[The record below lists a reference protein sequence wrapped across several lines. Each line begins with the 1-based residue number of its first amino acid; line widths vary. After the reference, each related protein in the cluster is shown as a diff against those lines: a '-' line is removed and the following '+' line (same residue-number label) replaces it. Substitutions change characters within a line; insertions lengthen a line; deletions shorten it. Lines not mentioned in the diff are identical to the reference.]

1 MRFKRFIVATLALVA
16 GMLLLA
22 VTVLS
27 LAQMDVT
34 VKGRGVVKTAK
45 YTRITPAVGG
55 LVLRKLKKS
64 GDTVVKGE
72 ALAELDTTD
81 VETEIKAALEEMKIA
96 EQALVGLRA
105 NILRAGE
112 RVRGAEARLKE
123 AESAVSKLKTISIEK
138 QVANA
143 AETVTQ
149 REIRLD
155 QAKKEVVDAR
165 DLAAKGLVSKMD
177 LEKAKAQA
185 LIAQSELKI
194 ARNRL
199 EMVKDSLKRD
209 LEAAEATV
217 QRWASE
223 LRLAKLEEDRE
234 SEAKRLASQMEQARL
249 KHQALKLKLAEHTY
263 RAPMT
268 GELVDFDVWPD
279 QRVGVAF
286 AGGASV
292 GRVIDTTRF
301 KFETYVRQIDA
312 PWIRLGKKAYI
323 ELDAYPYR
331 KHDYFIGKVS
341 KVGSEAGS
349 AGAQDVT
356 AVGHGVE
363 VEIDMDEPRWPVRPR
378 YEGNVEI
385 VVGRASVMEWLLGLY
400 EPEAEELK
408 TSTDGGGPEPA
419 PPGPGD

>member
-16 GMLLLA
+16 GMLLVA
-22 VTVLS
+22 VTVLA

-45 YTRITPAVGG
+45 YTLITPAVGG

-72 ALAELDTTD
+72 VLAELDTTD
-81 VETEIKAALEEMKIA
+81 VENAIKAALEEISMA

-105 NILRAGE
+105 DIRRAGE

-155 QAKKEVVDAR
+155 QAKKEVIDAR

-177 LEKAKAQA
+177 LEKARAQE

-223 LRLAKLEEDRE
+223 LRLAKLEQDRATE
-234 SEAKRLASQMEQARL
+234 EKRLASQIEKARL
-249 KHQALKLKLAEHTY
+249 RHQALKLKLAEHTY

-279 QRVGVAF
+279 QRVGLAF

-292 GRVIDTTRF
+292 GKVIDTTRF

-331 KHDYFIGKVS
+331 KYDYFLGKVS
-341 KVGSEAGS
+341 KVGSEAS
-349 AGAQDVT
+349 YTGAQD
-356 AVGHGVE
+356 ASAQGVE
-363 VEIDMDEPRWPVRPR
+363 IEIDMDEPRWPIRPK
-378 YEGNVEI
+378 YQGNVEI

-408 TSTDGGGPEPA
+408 TSTDGGGSEPT